1 MKKFTLIIVIIL
13 LTVSFGYSQGTELS
27 YDSNHVTHYQAYE
40 PDHVFAVRMSPDEP
54 CEVLTLKYLCK
65 KEGLSE
71 AGFFGLVYAWEGD
84 KPAATPVFQRI
95 SAVVIDDWKEVEVDE
110 LVSFE
115 GEFVV
120 GFTPNDAAAFLAYDS
135 LLLNDRNWVL
145 DETETWTLVETHA
158 FLIRAIVQYTS
169 TGIIDELEGESI
181 DVYPNPATDLLT
193 VKVDENVSQISIY
206 NSIGKVV
213 FVSDEIVPGINNID
227 VSKYLTGVYFI
238 RVDSGNGPI
247 I

>member
-1 MKKFTLIIVIIL
+1 MKKFTLIIVIAL

-40 PDHVFAVRMSPDEP
+40 PDHVFAIRMSPDEP

-110 LVSFE
+110 
-115 GEFVV
+115 
-120 GFTPNDAAAFLAYDS
+120 
-135 LLLNDRNWVL
+135 
-145 DETETWTLVETHA
+145 
-158 FLIRAIVQYTS
+158 
-169 TGIIDELEGESI
+169 
-181 DVYPNPATDLLT
+181 
-193 VKVDENVSQISIY
+193 NVSQISIY

-227 VSKYLTGVYFI
+227 VSKYMTGVYFI
-238 RVDSGNGPI
+238 KVDSGNGPI
-247 I
+247 IQKIIIGK